1 MNAIFVSLVI
11 PRLKDDYFANV
22 NMLILDIQGP
32 VLRSC
37 WLPNDGSRF
46 PPLLFKSRQP
56 GGKAIPVPICQL
68 NVELTFYLAPEMLG
82 RWRQWGKLTISQL
95 VFTPPPFQPH

>member
-46 PPLLFKSRQP
+46 PPTTFQESAAWWEGNSRSHLPAQCRINFLFS
-56 GGKAIPVPICQL
+56 
-68 NVELTFYLAPEMLG
+68 
-82 RWRQWGKLTISQL
+82 S
-95 VFTPPPFQPH
+95 